1 MKTPSRT
8 SLLLAV
14 ALVTTVFAQQQP
26 TQKKK
31 PSSPADSLQQKIDYL
46 RQNGAKEKPDS
57 KPTVFTDQE
66 VDAYMASG
74 RLKIPAGISDIHLKT
89 TPGLATVTGRVD
101 FDELTREQRSMNPL
115 WAMFSGLHDVRAL
128 VAAEGHGGTASTHV
142 QEIDFDGHEIPRF
155 ALEFFLDHFLK
166 PKVPAA
172 GLDSSFKMP
181 VRIDSATLGK
191 GKTTFVQK

>member
-1 MKTPSRT
+1 MTLFSRT
-8 SLLLAV
+8 SLLLIT
-14 ALVTTVFAQQQP
+14 ALLAAALPAQ
-26 TQKKK
+26 TQKPK
-31 PSSPADSLQQKIDYL
+31 SPADSLQQKIETM
-46 RQNGAKEKPDS
+46 RENGSKEKPDS

-66 VDAYMASG
+66 VDAYMTSG

-101 FDELTREQRSMNPL
+101 FDELLKEQRSANPL
-115 WAMFSGLHDVRAL
+115 WSLFSGVHEVRGL
-128 VAAEGHGGTASTHV
+128 VAAEGHSGIATLHV
-142 QEIDFDGHEIPRF
+142 QEIDFDGHEVPRF

-166 PKVPAA
+166 PKVPNA
-172 GLDSSFKMP
+172 GLDTSFKMP